1 MTEIQSNKKVLMIAF
16 HFPPDASI
24 GAQRTF
30 KTAEYLPGYGWDPI
44 ILTAKENA
52 YASVEKS
59 QGISK
64 ELLSNTH
71 RTAALDVHRHLTVM
85 GKHFGW
91 MAIIDRWTTWIPGAV
106 WRGARII
113 KQQKPDLIWS
123 TAPIPSA
130 HIIAAILSKI
140 SGVPWVADYRDPFSY
155 HHTLVSKIKTKI
167 LKKIDK
173 TTIKDCAA
181 AIFTTPKTT
190 ELYRNYFH
198 DESPGKFNTV
208 ENGYD
213 EQNWEK
219 LTKHHLSSKS
229 PISPKKF
236 TLLYSGVLYPN
247 GRDPTPLFSSIQS
260 LKVSGVIADDNFELI
275 FQGAGDGKNYEEL
288 IESLKITNMVK
299 FTPSVPYLDSL
310 VCLKEANALI
320 IIQGQIFNYQV
331 PGKLY
336 EYIKSA
342 KPVIVMTP
350 NDSSTAL
357 AALQHPLSA
366 VANTKDEIAE
376 KLLECINGNF
386 SSPHAI
392 ETGQFSRQQKAFEM
406 AVVFNRVANTN
417 KNQNRN

>member
-16 HFPPDASI
+16 HFPPDASV

-30 KTAEYLPGYGWDPI
+30 KTAEYLPQYGWDPI
-44 ILTAKENA
+44 VLTAKESA
-52 YASVEKS
+52 YGSVEKS
-59 QGISK
+59 QKISK
-64 ELLSNTH
+64 KLLANTH
-71 RTAALDVHRHLTVM
+71 RTAALDVHQHLTVK
-85 GKHFGW
+85 GKHLGW
-91 MAIIDRWTTWIPGAV
+91 MAIIDRWTTWIPGAI
-106 WRGARII
+106 WKGLKLI

-140 SGVPWVADYRDPFSY
+140 SSIPWVADYRDPFSY
-155 HHTLVSKIKTKI
+155 HHTLVSKIKAKI

-173 TTIKDCAA
+173 ITVKISTA

-190 ELYRNYFH
+190 ELYQNYFD
-198 DESPGKFNTV
+198 DESPDKFNTV

-219 LTKHHLSSKS
+219 LSKHHLSSKS

-288 IESLKITNMVK
+288 IESLEITNMVK
-299 FTPSVPYLDSL
+299 FTASVPYLDSL
-310 VCLKEANALI
+310 ACLKEANALV

-331 PGKLY
+331 PAKLY
-336 EYIKSA
+336 EYIRST
-342 KPVIVMTP
+342 KPLIVMTP
-350 NDSSTAL
+350 NESATAL
-357 AALQHPLSA
+357 AALQHPLSK
-366 VANTKDEIAE
+366 VANNRDDIAE
-376 KLLECINGNF
+376 VLLKCVNG
-386 SSPHAI
+386 SLKSPNEI
-392 ETGQFSRQQKAFEM
+392 ETKQFSRQQKASEI
-406 AVVFNRVANTN
+406 ALIFNRVTS
-417 KNQNRN
+417 KIQKRN